1 MDYFSERILCSDGNC
16 IGTIDRTG
24 VCNICGKPLIVGRR
38 GQERKEKGGEEF
50 VTSKKPAKKKLLHA
64 ILASFF
70 IVSILVGLY
79 VILSK
84 KDSKPT
90 VFTKPW
96 ITISYAD
103 LIDPRTII
111 RTGQSLKSAL
121 LDPSL
126 RGAVQSFVDPYSYL
140 LQYSIEMLS
149 GVDRIP
155 HGNIVDHYPI
165 GSTQPAWVAILRGG
179 RIHITTDNRD
189 HARVFLLGEDPQKEY
204 LGQYSVIRHCL
215 NALVPTDG
223 SNLNIEVFTYKN
235 NYNTSELMLNP
246 NPYNVSA
253 SSFPS
258 NKIPPD
264 LSGLK
269 DFFDLGPEIQGA
281 QLDHTKG
288 LVLYGK
294 SGPKQTLAGAN
305 ISLSDFAVAY
315 RATFHA
321 GDNEAFISLD
331 PNNDPT
337 KATVNFGGFLQD
349 TRIGSVVL
357 EADKRFKTITCGLDP
372 NSFKD
377 LRRYSREHV
386 PSYMSVAERDLLDQ
400 RFLTHGKWI
409 GTRFWFYP
417 DSVGIESDLDY
428 QFALITKPQFTADA
442 ERSKEDFGS
451 PEEFEKKKNTTLSPS
466 IRKNINHVNQNYTKY
481 ANAFKE
487 IEELSTVARFMGLC
501 SWLYKARPQRLDL
514 DTLLAVELP
523 PLVTERER
531 TQLIAASFISFL
543 KSEDMNEDYV
553 IKNAGVIYLSPILE
567 KAVGEYFKNPT
578 NVAKYLCLK
587 HGVDENNHSAYASD
601 SLRLFNE
608 YRSNKVRDIIDSKEA
623 LKALA
628 TYSAQSVSIA
638 EPAIIKSIKSD
649 KETLDKLESEI
660 KKISHKIN
668 NANRTE
674 YNQLVDEHNELV
686 NRHEIIRRR
695 LNQNIEKLKK
705 LDPQSPSVIEIG
717 GGINLEPR
725 NFKIRATQSS
735 PKIREFKEIIDKV
748 STEWRSIAG
757 AGRWISSKA
766 GAGVTEITNKLP
778 KRKWA
783 LEKETTS
790 GNSKYRFTSDDPD
803 HKYWS
808 AVDSQNGSW
817 RDCFKIDTETYR
829 ERTYDPESK
838 KLQVAEF
845 RSRVLRHKIVGQ
857 MESTGRIVF
866 QRLERKVI
874 LNPQEPPVWFPKN

>member
-1 MDYFSERILCSDGNC
+1 MDYISNRISCSDENC
-16 IGTIDRTG
+16 IGIINEKG
-24 VCNICGKPLIVGRR
+24 VCNICGKPLMVGRR
-38 GQERKEKGGEEF
+38 GQERKVGGKKLAS
-50 VTSKKPAKKKLLHA
+50 SKKPAQKKLLYA

-70 IVSILVGLY
+70 VVFILVALY
-79 VILSK
+79 LNGK
-84 KDSKPT
+84 KESKPT

-103 LIDPRTII
+103 LIDPRIII

-121 LDPSL
+121 FDPSL

-155 HGNIVDHYPI
+155 YNNIVDHYPI
-165 GSTQPAWVAILRGG
+165 GSTQPAWVAILREG
-179 RIHITTDNRD
+179 RIHITTDNKD
-189 HARVFLLGEDPQKEY
+189 HARVFLLGEDPRKEY
-204 LGQYSVIRHCL
+204 LSQYSIIRHCL

-223 SNLNIEVFTYKN
+223 SKLNIEVYTYKN
-235 NYNTSELMLNP
+235 NYSSSELMLNP
-246 NPYNVSA
+246 NAYSVSG

-258 NKIPPD
+258 DKIPLD
-264 LSGLK
+264 LDGLK

-281 QLDHTKG
+281 QLDNEKG

-315 RATFHA
+315 RAAFHA

-331 PNNDPT
+331 PNNDAT
-337 KATVNFGGFLQD
+337 KVTVNFGGFLQD

-377 LRRYSREHV
+377 LRPYTRECV

-400 RFLTHGKWI
+400 RFLAHGKWI
-409 GTRFWFYP
+409 STRFWFYP
-417 DSVGIESDLDY
+417 DSVGIESDLNY

-442 ERSKEDFGS
+442 ERSKEDFLS
-451 PEEFEKKKNTTLSPS
+451 PEEFERKKNSTLSPN
-466 IRKNINHVNQNYTKY
+466 IRTNINHINQNYTKY
-481 ANAFKE
+481 SNAYNE
-487 IEELSTVARFMGLC
+487 IKELSTVARLMGLC
-501 SWLYKARPQRLDL
+501 SWLYKAKPEKIDL

-523 PLVTERER
+523 PFLTERER
-531 TQLIAASFISFL
+531 TQLIATSFISFL

-553 IKNAGVIYLSPILE
+553 IKNARVIYLSPVLE

-587 HGVDENNHSAYASD
+587 SELDENNPSAYASE

-628 TYSAQSVSIA
+628 KYSAQSVSLA
-638 EPAIIKSIKSD
+638 EPRIIGSIKSE
-649 KETLDKLESEI
+649 KQALGKLKLEIE
-660 KKISHKIN
+660 KIRQKMNDASG
-668 NANRTE
+668 TE
-674 YNQLVDEHNELV
+674 YNRLVDEHNELV
-686 NRHEIIRRR
+686 NRYEIMRSRF
-695 LNQNIEKLKK
+695 NQNIEEYKK
-705 LDPQSPSVIEIG
+705 LDPQSPFVIEIG

-735 PKIREFKEIIDKV
+735 PEIQEFKEIIHKV
-748 STEWRSIAG
+748 GTEWQSIAG
-757 AGRWISSKA
+757 EGRWISSKA

-790 GNSKYRFTSDDPD
+790 GNSKYMLTGDGPD

-817 RDCFKIDTETYR
+817 RDCFKIDTDTYR
-829 ERTYDPESK
+829 ERTYDSEIK

-845 RSRVLRHKIVGQ
+845 RSQVLQDKIVGQ
-857 MESTGRIVF
+857 VESTGRIVF
-866 QRLERKVI
+866 RRLKREDI
-874 LNPQEPPVWFPKN
+874 LKPQEPPVWFPTN